1 MSLNP
6 GQMLEGRYRIDDL
19 LGHGGM
25 GSVYRASDLRFNAK
39 VAIKENRMANPESQ
53 RQFAREAHLLYQ
65 LRHPNLPRV
74 IDHFTVMGEGQYLV
88 MEYIEGTDLREL
100 LANYGQVPEVQ
111 AVYWIRQVLSALVY
125 LHSRNI
131 IHRDVKPANVRITPE
146 GNVFLVDFGLAKK
159 FDPIKQTTLGAQGV
173 TPGFSPLEQY
183 SEGGT
188 DARSDV
194 YAVGATLYALL
205 TGLAPPDAP
214 ALAGGRAQLTSP
226 RQYNTT
232 LSPGTESAILRAMQI
247 RSGDRFQTAD
257 AFGVALGNA
266 PPTPEPRAAGPGP
279 TARMSRSQR
288 WQVWVLAG
296 AVAAVLVMVFVAVA
310 IDLLGGSTRREV
322 SDREESG
329 ILVLPLTFTPTPI
342 ADPTPTLTI
351 TKPPTPASDPTPTPT
366 LAMTELPTP
375 TSDPTPTLTPKPPPI
390 ELASPKPALPSRSRY
405 VLDDFEG
412 YAGNAAVQSVYGVNT
427 AWGANVGQLALSSP
441 PNVRQG
447 RHGAAF
453 HYEIRSGKPDDY
465 AGFERSFP
473 AQGWQ
478 PYISLNIW
486 IKGDGSNRDVV
497 IQFREASGEMWRYRT
512 NLSMFSAHDF
522 VLPLNKGTFTL
533 ASWTQ
538 QQNEE
543 IDLDA
548 IDYYGIFVGNGGLGS
563 GTVYVDNIELE

>member
-6 GQMLEGRYRIDDL
+6 GQMLEGRYRIDAL

-88 MEYIEGTDLREL
+88 MEYIEGTDLKEL
-100 LANYGQVPEVQ
+100 LANHGQVREEQ
-111 AVYWIRQVLSALVY
+111 GVYWIRQVLSALIY

-146 GNVFLVDFGLAKK
+146 GQVFLVDFGLAKK
-159 FDPIKQTTLGAQGV
+159 YDPIKQTTLGAQGV

-205 TGLAPPDAP
+205 TGRAPPDAP
-214 ALAGGRAQLTSP
+214 ALAGGRPQLTSP

-232 LSPGTESAILRAMQI
+232 LSPGTEAAILRAMQT

-257 AFGVALGNA
+257 AFGAALGNA
-266 PPTPEPRAAGPGP
+266 PPTPEPRAVGPGP
-279 TARMSRSQR
+279 TARTSRSQR

-296 AVAAVLVMVFVAVA
+296 ALAAILVMVLVAAAV
-310 IDLLGGSTRREV
+310 DLLGGSTGEKV
-322 SDREESG
+322 SDADGRG
-329 ILVLPLTFTPTPI
+329 ALVTPLTFTPTLTNDATPTI
-342 ADPTPTLTI
+342 TAPPTATKDPTPTV
-351 TKPPTPASDPTPTPT
+351 TKS
-366 LAMTELPTP
+366 PTP
-375 TSDPTPTLTPKPPPI
+375 TSAPSPTHTTAPGGQTFPQAAGAPGGQ
-390 ELASPKPALPSRSRY
+390 SPSPSRY
-405 VLDDFEG
+405 ILDDFEN
-412 YAGNAAVQSVYGVNT
+412 YAGNAAIQSVYGINT

-441 PNVRQG
+441 PDVRQG

-473 AQGWQ
+473 GSLT
-478 PYISLNIW
+478 PLSIS
-486 IKGDGSNRDVV
+486 G
-497 IQFREASGEMWRYRT
+497 
-512 NLSMFSAHDF
+512 
-522 VLPLNKGTFTL
+522 
-533 ASWTQ
+533 
-538 QQNEE
+538 
-543 IDLDA
+543 
-548 IDYYGIFVGNGGLGS
+548 
-563 GTVYVDNIELE
+563 